1 VALNSLAE
9 ERSEE
14 AGNHLANIKEVRNH
28 QIRAFDFQRY
38 EQWYIQ
44 MDHIIPVWNANPPG
58 WIFTIP
64 GEQGLEH
71 EEFVVRLQG
80 VIAQKELPP
89 ITIKYVN

>member
-1 VALNSLAE
+1 
-9 ERSEE
+9 
-14 AGNHLANIKEVRNH
+14 
-28 QIRAFDFQRY
+28 
-38 EQWYIQ
+38 

-71 EEFVVRLQG
+71 KEFVVRLQG

-89 ITIKYVN
+89 ITVKYVK